1 MLSRI
6 TKGACLSG
14 VALCLISF
22 FALAQSKDNQSTPLD
37 LPVEGGVDFFCSGGE
52 KAAMG
57 FLGPETIAL
66 DFMGEEHVLP
76 RERAASGAK
85 YSSDGITFW
94 NKGDMAMIEIDG
106 VKYSC
111 ERCR

>member
-1 MLSRI
+1 M
-6 TKGACLSG
+6 
-14 VALCLISF
+14 ISF
-22 FALAQSKDNQSTPLD
+22 FALAQSKDNQPITLD
-37 LPVEGGVDFFCSGGE
+37 LPVEEGVDFFCSGGE
-52 KAAMG
+52 KAALR

-66 DFMGEEHVLP
+66 DFIGKEHVLP

-94 NKGDMAMIEIDG
+94 NKGDMVMIEIDG

-111 ERCR
+111 EKSR